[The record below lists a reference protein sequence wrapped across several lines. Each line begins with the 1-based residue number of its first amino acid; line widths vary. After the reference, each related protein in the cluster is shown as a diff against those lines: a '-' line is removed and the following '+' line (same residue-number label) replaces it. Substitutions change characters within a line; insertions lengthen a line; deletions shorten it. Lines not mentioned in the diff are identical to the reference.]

1 MSDLHKKT
9 IKTRDKL
16 NKSEEPT
23 FIETEVSCTYL
34 GVKDQLKLFKYLTAH
49 VGGGAKGIENMR
61 DNDID
66 EHMLIMGAKAVGSFA
81 DALKDIEDD
90 EMIFWIEK
98 LLEKVKVGGK
108 NYAMES
114 EAYYGKMG
122 FLFEVIYF
130 ALEVNYGDFLQEKL
144 GAIVEAL
151 TDIMKVKLSESQ
163 TAEM

>member
-9 IKTRDKL
+9 IKD
-16 NKSEEPT
+16 
-23 FIETEVSCTYL
+23 TEVTCTFL

-49 VGGGAKGIENMR
+49 VGGGAKGIQNMR

-66 EHMLIMGAKAVGSFA
+66 EHMIIMGAKALGSFA
-81 DALKDIEDD
+81 DALKEIED
-90 EMIFWIEK
+90 EELIFWIER
-98 LLEKVKVGGK
+98 LLEKVKVSGK
-108 NYAMES
+108 SYKMES

-122 FLFEVIYF
+122 FLIEVIYF

-151 TDIMKVKLSESQ
+151 TDIMKVKLAESPM
-163 TAEM
+163 AEM